1 VVVNL
6 SEDELLE
13 AIRRVLSGA
22 GPEVVVG
29 PGDDAAVLARP
40 VGELL
45 ITTDVLVEGVHFERP
60 LTSARDLGYK
70 AIVVNLS
77 DVAAMAGSPR
87 AAVCALTISGA
98 PDVAWTM
105 ELLGGM
111 REACD
116 EHALWLVG
124 GDLSR
129 GEITSIA
136 VTVTGE
142 VAPGHA
148 VLRSGAKPGDRLVVT
163 GSLGGS
169 AAGLRA
175 SRDRHTWS
183 QDERD
188 AIRRHFRPSA
198 RVPEAKVLA
207 RLGATA
213 MMDVSDGLALDLSRM
228 AVASGFGARLM
239 LADIPVHPAATLD
252 DALGGGE
259 DYELLAALPE
269 GAVDVAREELA
280 DALGVAL
287 TEIGVVIEGAL
298 VAVAADGS
306 EGPLPPSGWDHFA
319 Q

>member
-1 VVVNL
+1 MDR

-13 AIRRVLSGA
+13 AIRRVLSGT

-29 PGDDAAVLARP
+29 PGDDAAVLAPP
-40 VGELL
+40 VGELV
-45 ITTDVLVEGVHFERP
+45 ITTDVLVEGVHFERG

-70 AIVVNLS
+70 AVVVNLS

-87 AAVCALTISGA
+87 AAVCALTISDE
-98 PDVAWTM
+98 PDTAWIM
-105 ELLGGM
+105 ELFGGM

-129 GEITSIA
+129 GGITSIA

-175 SRDRHTWS
+175 SRNRRSWS
-183 QDERD
+183 EDERD

-198 RVPEAKVLA
+198 RVGEAKVLA

-213 MMDVSDGLALDLSRM
+213 MMDISDGLALDLSRL
-228 AVASGFGARLM
+228 AGASGVGARLT
-239 LADIPVHPAATLD
+239 LRDVPIHPAATLD

-259 DYELLAALPE
+259 DYELLGALPD
-269 GAVDVAREELA
+269 GAVDLARTELA
-280 DALGVAL
+280 DAFGTPL
-287 TEIGVVIEGAL
+287 TEIGVVVEDEL
-298 VAVAADGS
+298 VAVEDDGS
-306 EGPLPPSGWDHFA
+306 ERPLDPLGWDHFA
-319 Q
+319 